1 MPGLLATQIASLQ
14 PLSRM
19 APTLLCGSRKS
30 GGFLQLP
37 TSTRV
42 WPLAQQRQLVA
53 RLAQALAAANDREQ
67 VALAGLL
74 ERAVALG
81 RELEEAMLCLET
93 DSSDAQASRD
103 QILDEL
109 LDVSLELG
117 KILGR
122 AREIA

>member
-1 MPGLLATQIASLQ
+1 M
-14 PLSRM
+14 
-19 APTLLCGSRKS
+19 
-30 GGFLQLP
+30 
-37 TSTRV
+37 V
-42 WPLAQQRQLVA
+42 

-67 VALAGLL
+67 VALAGFL
-74 ERAVALG
+74 ERAVTLG
-81 RELEEAMLCLET
+81 RELEEAMLRLET
-93 DSSDAQASRD
+93 ESADAQASHD